1 MYMYTL
7 WECGVMCVCIYIV
20 YLQELERAF
29 MEAKSQVESGAV
41 EYGDSDD
48 ENTREVSCE
57 GS

>member
-1 MYMYTL
+1 M
-7 WECGVMCVCIYIV
+7 ECGVLCCVYVHV

-48 ENTREVSCE
+48 ENTREVSLRVV
-57 GS
+57 SSL

>member
-1 MYMYTL
+1 MWCNVVCTL
-7 WECGVMCVCIYIV
+7 YV

-48 ENTREVSCE
+48 ENTREVSTE

>member
-1 MYMYTL
+1 MVQ
-7 WECGVMCVCIYIV
+7 CCVYV

-29 MEAKSQVESGAV
+29 METKSQVESGAV

-48 ENTREVSCE
+48 ENTREVSTK